1 MKIAFF
7 SDLHIKSPEDEACQL
22 FDIFCQDIN
31 DKKITHVI
39 LLGDMFDIL
48 IGEHKGYLKKYN
60 RFFENIL
67 ELLDKKIKVVFL
79 EGNHDF
85 HIKNTLETYFS
96 KNSMNS
102 NLFTYLLSGQDI
114 VLGNKKYHY
123 CHGYE
128 VDYYNHYFENWK
140 NIYTSKW
147 FSFFVSYLLPYFF
160 IEFLAHRASNNS
172 KKRGKKVFNFEEA
185 KNKYLIGAEVFLK
198 EKKIDGVIC
207 GHTHIQ
213 ENHEYE
219 DGSVYI
225 NCGYPLKD
233 KNYLL
238 FNGTNFEFISLA
250 VS

>member
-7 SDLHIKSPEDEACQL
+7 SDLHIKNPGDEASQL
-22 FDIFCQDIN
+22 FDRFCNDIHT
-31 DKKITHVI
+31 KGVTQVI

-48 IGEHKGYLKKYN
+48 IGEHIGYLKKYDS
-60 RFFENIL
+60 FFKNII
-67 ELLDKKIKVVFL
+67 ELLDNEIEVIFL

-85 HIKNTLETYFS
+85 HIKKTLESYFS
-96 KNSMNS
+96 KESKNPQ
-102 NLFTYLLSGQDI
+102 LFSYLFSGKDI
-114 VLGNKKYHY
+114 VLDNKKYHY

-147 FSFFVSYLLPYFF
+147 FAFFVSYLLPYFF

-172 KKRGKKVFNFEEA
+172 KKRGRKVFNFEEA
-185 KNKYLIGAEVFLK
+185 KNKYLVGAEQFIN
-198 EKKIDGVIC
+198 EKKIHGVIC

-213 ENHEYE
+213 ENHKYE
-219 DGSVYI
+219 NGNLYI

-233 KNYLL
+233 RNYLL
-238 FNGTNFEFISLA
+238 FNGEEFNFINLEES
-250 VS
+250 